1 MTGKRQVSFLVT
13 TNYDGRSYRGAL
25 SLGTVRLII
34 AVAALLVALVVL
46 ALALGWAGLH
56 RSARLSYLELRNQQL
71 EAEFLKVAELRQRL
85 DRLEELERRYA
96 EMLGVQLTPPP
107 VDWSAVPADP
117 DAGDGT
123 APDAWGSA
131 PVPSVRPVE
140 EFVISRRFS
149 RDHPGVDLAARAGT
163 PVRASADGV
172 VAEASEDS
180 IFGNYLRLT
189 HPGGFETF
197 YGHLRERQAAAGDS
211 VRAGQPIGTVGST
224 GRSTAPHLHFEVRR
238 HGEPLNPAELLALR

>member
-13 TNYDGRSYRGAL
+13 TNYNSRSHRGTL
-25 SLGTVRLII
+25 SLAAVRLAGVI
-34 AVAALLVALVVL
+34 AALLLVLVVFALV
-46 ALALGWAGLH
+46 LGWAGLH
-56 RSARLSYLELRNQQL
+56 RTARLSYLETRNVQL
-71 EAEFLKVAELRQRL
+71 EAEFVRVAELRQRL

-96 EMLGVQLTPPP
+96 EMLGVELTPPP
-107 VDWSAVPADP
+107 VDWSVLPGDRDDIE
-117 DAGDGT
+117 DA

-131 PVPSVRPVE
+131 PVPSLRPVE
-140 EFVISRRFS
+140 EFVVSRRFS

-180 IFGNYLRLT
+180 IFGHHLRLT

-197 YGHLRERQAAAGDS
+197 YGHLRERQAAVGDS

-238 HGEPLNPAELLALR
+238 YGEPVDPAELMVLR